1 MTPEFYRSGWN
12 DLRGAGQEQSG
23 HARRTRERE
32 LEKREAEIERLVNAV
47 ETGGDLE
54 SLLERLKQRQAER
67 DALAADLAQ
76 VVQPV
81 RVEPR
86 ILERSVRTC
95 LGDWRGLLTR
105 QTRHGR
111 DFLRKVLTGPI
122 TFAPLMDGA
131 SRGYQFKGEA
141 SIGQLLSGVIEL
153 PTIVASPRGTD
164 TLWKGES
171 RGVVKAA

>member
-1 MTPEFYRSGWN
+1 MTDPKPDALAPSSRP
-12 DLRGAGQEQSG
+12 GALTKAST
-23 HARRTRERE
+23 A
-32 LEKREAEIERLVNAV
+32 
-47 ETGGDLE
+47 TGGDLE

-76 VVQPV
+76 VAQPV

-141 SIGQLLSGVIEL
+141 SIEQLLSGVIEL
-153 PTIVASPRGTD
+153 PTIEEIVDDPKDPR
-164 TLWKGES
+164 EEE
-171 RGVVKAA
+171 ANAPEHN

>member
-1 MTPEFYRSGWN
+1 MTS
-12 DLRGAGQEQSG
+12 
-23 HARRTRERE
+23 TC
-32 LEKREAEIERLVNAV
+32 

-76 VVQPV
+76 VAQPV

-86 ILERSVRTC
+86 ILERSVRTY

-153 PTIVASPRGTD
+153 PTIVASPRGILPFTM
-164 TLWKGES
+164 
-171 RGVVKAA
+171 RGAVVPRVA